1 VKFEFNIIVYETL
14 NMVAQKFLDEHEE
27 ILEENRE
34 FEIFTNYMDSHINF
48 SDEDVQSKFED
59 YF

>member
-1 VKFEFNIIVYETL
+1 
-14 NMVAQKFLDEHEE
+14 MVAQKFLDENEE

-34 FEIFTNYMDSHINF
+34 FEIFTNYMDSHITF
-48 SDEDVQSKFED
+48 EDEVVQSKFED